1 MAIKK
6 EIEININS
14 SGAEKDLNDL
24 NKQFIKIDKSAEEV
38 GKSGS
43 KALDNIDKNV
53 KETEKSTKSLAE
65 GFKATGIALK
75 AMGIG
80 LVISLMTTLKE
91 IFTSNQKVADT
102 LSAVLGTVSNIFS
115 QITNVVVSVIE
126 KVSNATNG
134 FSGLTNVIS
143 GLLKLGLTPLKAAF
157 FGIKLVIDEVR
168 LAWEESFLG
177 DGDPKTIKKLT
188 ERINDTQAS
197 LKKVGADAV
206 EAGKQ
211 VGENIGKAIS
221 EVGAVVEGTI
231 DGVSKISVK
240 SAYEQA
246 KANVNLQN
254 TAKLAEANQARLV
267 EQYDRQAEKLRQVR
281 DEERN
286 SINDRI
292 IANNKLKEVLNN
304 QEAAMLGQAS
314 AQIAAAQ
321 STLAQNNN
329 IENQVA
335 LTNALANREG
345 VLAQVE
351 GLRSEQKA
359 NDLALNR
366 ELIEL
371 TKSKQEAE
379 TNLAI
384 NEKIFNA
391 ERIKDEEASL
401 IAKKEALEI
410 SKQLELERLQ
420 NLVDSAKAGTQA
432 KVDAENEYALRKQE
446 IEQQIITND
455 DALFAFKENKKL
467 EQQQI
472 IIENENIAFES
483 RLLALQEQD
492 RIINESTLIGEE
504 ERNKL
509 LSDNAKKREDI
520 AKAEAEFKEKTYRD
534 NYNNLQNI
542 LSVGGKGMQKVA
554 KALAIADVVRTAA
567 QSVSSTISSTGKA
580 NAAAVAASPLTAGMP
595 FVAINTVKAALSV
608 GSTVASAAKA
618 IASIRSDGQSAPS
631 GSVPS
636 SGGGG
641 GAAPVV
647 PAPPQFNVVGG
658 STANQIAGTLG
669 SQQPIQA
676 YVVANQVTS
685 QQALDR
691 NIISNASIG

>member
-472 IIENENIAFES
+472 VIENENIAFES